1 MSNVYGALYSTLAT
15 DDPNQRKSMRYI
27 GSCIGRIF
35 YLLDKAERFEADRR
49 NGQYNVFV
57 VNELNGQ
64 AAAIEN
70 ARRQALA
77 AVNDLMRAYKMLDL
91 KLNDTLLNNIMI
103 LGLQHAVYPLE
114 QDADTENGRSHE
126 ETKSKSW
133 SMAYCGMAAALCV
146 ALMLLG
152 TIIPIAMF
160 IAPAVASF
168 LIATV
173 CMECGITM
181 AWTAYAAVSLLGL
194 LFVPDKEIALIFT
207 VLLGYYPLVKPRFDR
222 IRPRALQLV
231 CKLLLCNAAVL
242 AMYGL
247 LLVLVPAGSVSQEL
261 RTTALAM
268 SLLTLSMG
276 NVAFALYDRALCN
289 LLLLYK
295 LKWQPK
301 LHKMLGMH

>member
-1 MSNVYGALYSTLAT
+1 MKK
-15 DDPNQRKSMRYI
+15 Q
-27 GSCIGRIF
+27 
-35 YLLDKAERFEADRR
+35 
-49 NGQYNVFV
+49 
-57 VNELNGQ
+57 
-64 AAAIEN
+64 
-70 ARRQALA
+70 
-77 AVNDLMRAYKMLDL
+77 
-91 KLNDTLLNNIMI
+91 
-103 LGLQHAVYPLE
+103 
-114 QDADTENGRSHE
+114 
-126 ETKSKSW
+126 KSKSW

-231 CKLLLCNAAVL
+231 CKLLLCNGTVL

-247 LLVLVPAGSVSQEL
+247 VLLLVPAGSIAEEL
-261 RTTALAM
+261 RTTALAV
-268 SLLTLSMG
+268 SLVTLAMG
-276 NVAFALYDRALCN
+276 NAAFLLYDRALHN
-289 LLLLYK
+289 MLMLYK
-295 LKWQPK
+295 VVWQPR
-301 LHKMLGMH
+301 LHKMLGVH

>member
-1 MSNVYGALYSTLAT
+1 MKK
-15 DDPNQRKSMRYI
+15 R
-27 GSCIGRIF
+27 
-35 YLLDKAERFEADRR
+35 
-49 NGQYNVFV
+49 
-57 VNELNGQ
+57 
-64 AAAIEN
+64 
-70 ARRQALA
+70 
-77 AVNDLMRAYKMLDL
+77 
-91 KLNDTLLNNIMI
+91 
-103 LGLQHAVYPLE
+103 
-114 QDADTENGRSHE
+114 
-126 ETKSKSW
+126 KSKSW

-247 LLVLVPAGSVSQEL
+247 LLVLVPARRSCAPPHWQCPCSHWAWATWPL
-261 RTTALAM
+261 HCTTAHCAICCCCT
-268 SLLTLSMG
+268 S
-276 NVAFALYDRALCN
+276 
-289 LLLLYK
+289 
-295 LKWQPK
+295 
-301 LHKMLGMH
+301 

>member
-1 MSNVYGALYSTLAT
+1 MKK
-15 DDPNQRKSMRYI
+15 R
-27 GSCIGRIF
+27 
-35 YLLDKAERFEADRR
+35 
-49 NGQYNVFV
+49 
-57 VNELNGQ
+57 
-64 AAAIEN
+64 
-70 ARRQALA
+70 
-77 AVNDLMRAYKMLDL
+77 
-91 KLNDTLLNNIMI
+91 
-103 LGLQHAVYPLE
+103 
-114 QDADTENGRSHE
+114 
-126 ETKSKSW
+126 KSKSW

-231 CKLLLCNAAVL
+231 CKLAAVQRGGACHVRSAACAGTGGQRL
-242 AMYGL
+242 AGAAHHRTGN
-247 LLVLVPAGSVSQEL
+247 VPAHTGHGQRGLCPVRP
-261 RTTALAM
+261 RTVQYAAAVQAE
-268 SLLTLSMG
+268 
-276 NVAFALYDRALCN
+276 VAAQAA
-289 LLLLYK
+289 
-295 LKWQPK
+295 
-301 LHKMLGMH
+301 

>member
-1 MSNVYGALYSTLAT
+1 
-15 DDPNQRKSMRYI
+15 
-27 GSCIGRIF
+27 
-35 YLLDKAERFEADRR
+35 
-49 NGQYNVFV
+49 
-57 VNELNGQ
+57 
-64 AAAIEN
+64 
-70 ARRQALA
+70 
-77 AVNDLMRAYKMLDL
+77 
-91 KLNDTLLNNIMI
+91 
-103 LGLQHAVYPLE
+103 
-114 QDADTENGRSHE
+114 
-126 ETKSKSW
+126 
-133 SMAYCGMAAALCV
+133 
-146 ALMLLG
+146 
-152 TIIPIAMF
+152 
-160 IAPAVASF
+160 
-168 LIATV
+168 
-173 CMECGITM
+173 M

-247 LLVLVPAGSVSQEL
+247 LLGLVFLLVPAGSISQEL

>member
-1 MSNVYGALYSTLAT
+1 M
-15 DDPNQRKSMRYI
+15 
-27 GSCIGRIF
+27 
-35 YLLDKAERFEADRR
+35 
-49 NGQYNVFV
+49 FV

-64 AAAIEN
+64 PAAIEN

-103 LGLQHAVYPLE
+103 LGLQHASTRWSRTPIPK
-114 QDADTENGRSHE
+114 NGRSHE
-126 ETKSKSW
+126 ETKKQKLVHGLLRHGSGTVRGTD
-133 SMAYCGMAAALCV
+133 AAGHHHPHCHVHRACGGQLSHCNGV
-146 ALMLLG
+146 HGVRHHHGVDGLR
-152 TIIPIAMF
+152 T
-160 IAPAVASF
+160 
-168 LIATV
+168 
-173 CMECGITM
+173 
-181 AWTAYAAVSLLGL
+181 VSLLGL

-268 SLLTLSMG
+268 SLLTLGMG
-276 NVAFALYDRALCN
+276 NVAFVLYDRALCN
-289 LLLLYK
+289 MLLLYK

>member
-1 MSNVYGALYSTLAT
+1 MKK
-15 DDPNQRKSMRYI
+15 R
-27 GSCIGRIF
+27 
-35 YLLDKAERFEADRR
+35 
-49 NGQYNVFV
+49 
-57 VNELNGQ
+57 
-64 AAAIEN
+64 
-70 ARRQALA
+70 
-77 AVNDLMRAYKMLDL
+77 
-91 KLNDTLLNNIMI
+91 
-103 LGLQHAVYPLE
+103 
-114 QDADTENGRSHE
+114 
-126 ETKSKSW
+126 KSKSW

-231 CKLLLCNAAVL
+231 CKLLLVI
-242 AMYGL
+242 
-247 LLVLVPAGSVSQEL
+247 VPAGSVSQEL

-268 SLLTLSMG
+268 TLLTLAMG
-276 NVAFALYDRALCN
+276 NVAFALYDHALCN
-289 LLLLYK
+289 MLLLYK

>member
-1 MSNVYGALYSTLAT
+1 MNVR
-15 DDPNQRKSMRYI
+15 RKL
-27 GSCIGRIF
+27 CI
-35 YLLDKAERFEADRR
+35 
-49 NGQYNVFV
+49 
-57 VNELNGQ
+57 
-64 AAAIEN
+64 
-70 ARRQALA
+70 
-77 AVNDLMRAYKMLDL
+77 AV
-91 KLNDTLLNNIMI
+91 
-103 LGLQHAVYPLE
+103 GLVTAP
-114 QDADTENGRSHE
+114 
-126 ETKSKSW
+126 
-133 SMAYCGMAAALCV
+133 AAL
-146 ALMLLG
+146 
-152 TIIPIAMF
+152 
-160 IAPAVASF
+160 PAWAQDT

-173 CMECGITM
+173 K
-181 AWTAYAAVSLLGL
+181 VL
-194 LFVPDKEIALIFT
+194 LIFT

>member
-1 MSNVYGALYSTLAT
+1 MN
-15 DDPNQRKSMRYI
+15 RKH
-27 GSCIGRIF
+27 
-35 YLLDKAERFEADRR
+35 
-49 NGQYNVFV
+49 Q
-57 VNELNGQ
+57 
-64 AAAIEN
+64 
-70 ARRQALA
+70 
-77 AVNDLMRAYKMLDL
+77 
-91 KLNDTLLNNIMI
+91 
-103 LGLQHAVYPLE
+103 
-114 QDADTENGRSHE
+114 
-126 ETKSKSW
+126 KSW
-133 SMAYCGMAAALCV
+133 GMAYCGIVTALCV

-152 TIIPIAMF
+152 AVIPIAMF
-160 IAPAVASF
+160 IAPAVAGF
-168 LIATV
+168 LVATV
-173 CMECGITM
+173 CVECGM
-181 AWTAYAAVSLLGL
+181 QLALTAYAAVSLLAL

-268 SLLTLSMG
+268 SLLTLGMG

>member
-1 MSNVYGALYSTLAT
+1 M
-15 DDPNQRKSMRYI
+15 K
-27 GSCIGRIF
+27 
-35 YLLDKAERFEADRR
+35 KRR
-49 NGQYNVFV
+49 
-57 VNELNGQ
+57 
-64 AAAIEN
+64 
-70 ARRQALA
+70 
-77 AVNDLMRAYKMLDL
+77 
-91 KLNDTLLNNIMI
+91 
-103 LGLQHAVYPLE
+103 
-114 QDADTENGRSHE
+114 
-126 ETKSKSW
+126 SKSW
-133 SMAYCGMAAALCV
+133 AMAYCGMAAALCV

-231 CKLLLCNAAVL
+231 CKLLLCNGAVL

-247 LLVLVPAGSVSQEL
+247 LLVLVPAGSISQEL

-268 SLLTLSMG
+268 SLLTLGMG

>member
-1 MSNVYGALYSTLAT
+1 MKK
-15 DDPNQRKSMRYI
+15 Q
-27 GSCIGRIF
+27 
-35 YLLDKAERFEADRR
+35 
-49 NGQYNVFV
+49 
-57 VNELNGQ
+57 
-64 AAAIEN
+64 
-70 ARRQALA
+70 
-77 AVNDLMRAYKMLDL
+77 
-91 KLNDTLLNNIMI
+91 
-103 LGLQHAVYPLE
+103 
-114 QDADTENGRSHE
+114 
-126 ETKSKSW
+126 KSKSW

-222 IRPRALQLV
+222 IRPRALQLL
-231 CKLLLCNAAVL
+231 CKLLRCNAAVL

-268 SLLTLSMG
+268 SLLTLAMG

-289 LLLLYK
+289 MLLLYK

>member
-1 MSNVYGALYSTLAT
+1 MKK
-15 DDPNQRKSMRYI
+15 R
-27 GSCIGRIF
+27 
-35 YLLDKAERFEADRR
+35 
-49 NGQYNVFV
+49 
-57 VNELNGQ
+57 
-64 AAAIEN
+64 
-70 ARRQALA
+70 
-77 AVNDLMRAYKMLDL
+77 
-91 KLNDTLLNNIMI
+91 
-103 LGLQHAVYPLE
+103 
-114 QDADTENGRSHE
+114 
-126 ETKSKSW
+126 KSKSW

-173 CMECGITM
+173 CM
-181 AWTAYAAVSLLGL
+181 AYAAVSLLGL

-301 LHKMLGMH
+301 LHKMLGRH